1 MMTLALHNYIR
12 AFKWQNIKETYHN
25 GGWFTLIYILIF
37 LPLIMAINYGENG
50 PHVDIVLFS
59 IIFPLVFSMFTAGL
73 YPMRLPKLMYLCPMN
88 KEMRKDYI
96 LKACMIRTLV
106 PISITVLILILL
118 LILDATDW
126 ISAIGI
132 FINHTIFAVFF
143 GSGIN
148 MNGYGSFDEKG
159 GRSIPMDS
167 FLSIMEAA
175 IIFFCLMISCG
186 HGACSPVSANPI
198 LKLLLIGTTLLIPLP
213 ATISYLKYWPSAVEN
228 ALSYENC
235 LKKPTKLKK

>member
-1 MMTLALHNYIR
+1 MTTLALQNYLK
-12 AFKWQNIKETYHN
+12 AFKWQNIKESYHN

-37 LPLIMAINYGENG
+37 LPLIMALNYEENG
-50 PHVDIVLFS
+50 LYVDIIIFL
-59 IIFPLVFSMFTAGL
+59 IIFPFVFSMFSAGL
-73 YPMRLPKLMYLCPMN
+73 FPMRLPKLMYLCPMS

-106 PISITVLILILL
+106 PISMTVLILILL
-118 LILDATDW
+118 LMLGATDW

-148 MNGYGSFDEKG
+148 MNGYGSINEKG
-159 GRSIPMDS
+159 VRSIPMDS
-167 FLSIMEAA
+167 FLSVMEAV
-175 IIFFCLMISCG
+175 ILFFGLMICCG

-198 LKLLLIGTTLLIPLP
+198 LKLLLIGASLVIPLP